1 MATKD
6 HKFKLHVSPVRSSI
20 GEGLTKSYAFIFS
33 DDIDKW
39 MHSPALKNKK
49 CSQEMKE
56 CSQEMKEGFIVRRN
70 KGRAGNL

>member
-49 CSQEMKE
+49 CSN
-56 CSQEMKEGFIVRRN
+56 EMKEGFIVRRN